1 VAHYLVSLFRI
12 ACCLVLSMATAYA
25 APIKIANDSIYE
37 LHERATIL
45 REAPLKWQLDDI
57 LVAEQN
63 GLFVPFSGIASSSD
77 RDHAVWLKI
86 QLDTAENFDFTEP
99 RRYLLAHA
107 ISQRHADFY
116 IQQGGQ
122 WRHVAAGTADGY
134 AESQRLNYRHPA
146 VLLMFDRQPITI
158 YFRVYD
164 PAGSTF
170 PINLLTDGDYTE
182 HYLEETVVFGM
193 VFGAILAL
201 LLYNLILLVQLRDG
215 AYLWYVLSM
224 AAAILLLADG
234 TGLGPQVIWPDISH
248 PWWLGRVSTAAM
260 WGSAILIFSIK
271 FLRLRE
277 NLPLVATL
285 LQLTVVLFGLVYLAN
300 ALGFTRYA
308 SIVANSIAMLII
320 PILLASAVIR
330 WVQGFKPAAYFVV
343 AQSILLLAA
352 LVMVLRQV
360 GVLNPEDIVSYWFPV
375 AVALEAVLFSL
386 ALAHRISELKLQR
399 KEAVLDSQHDSLTE
413 LLNRRGML
421 EHLQQRKQKSS
432 YCLLLV
438 DLDGFKPINDRYGHQ
453 AGDEVLICVAKRL
466 KACIRN
472 ERNDWVVRF
481 GGDEFGVILSHSI
494 AHPEAFSERLRQ
506 AVEAPMQ
513 INDEQISVGA
523 SIGFAC
529 SEPEESFAS
538 LYRRAD
544 KELYS
549 DKSARRERLM
559 SVDER

>member
-1 VAHYLVSLFRI
+1 MAHFLVLLFRI
-12 ACCLVLSMATAYA
+12 ACCLVLSVATVHA
-25 APIKIANDSIYE
+25 APIKIANDSLYG
-37 LHERATIL
+37 LHERASIL

-86 QLDTAENFDFTEP
+86 QLDTAENFDFSEP
-99 RRYLLAHA
+99 RRFLLAHA
-107 ISQRHADFY
+107 ISQRHADLY
-116 IQQGGQ
+116 IQQGEQ
-122 WRHVAAGTADGY
+122 WQHVAAGTADGY
-134 AESQRLNYRHPA
+134 ANSQRLNYRHPA
-146 VLLMFDRQPITI
+146 VRLTFDRQPITM
-158 YFRVYD
+158 YLRFYD

-170 PINLLTDGDYTE
+170 PINLLTVGDYTE
-182 HYLEETVVFGM
+182 HYLEENLVFGM
-193 VFGAILAL
+193 VFGAIFAL

-234 TGLGPQVIWPDISH
+234 TGLGLQILWPNSSH

-285 LQLTVVLFGLVYLAN
+285 LQLTVLLFGLVYLAN

-320 PILLASAVIR
+320 PILLTSAVVR
-330 WVQGFKPAAYFVV
+330 WAQGFKPAIYFVV
-343 AQSILLLAA
+343 AQSIMLLAA
-352 LVMVLRQV
+352 LAMVLRQV
-360 GVLNPEDIVSYWFPV
+360 GVLNPEDIVSYWFPL

-399 KEAVLDSQHDSLTE
+399 KEAVLDAQHDSLTE

-421 EHLQQRKQKSS
+421 ERLQQRGGKSS
-432 YCLLLV
+432 YCLVLV

-453 AGDEVLICVAKRL
+453 AGDEVLVCVAKRL

-481 GGDEFGVILSHSI
+481 GGDEFGVVLSHSI
-494 AHPEAFSERLRQ
+494 AHPDAFCERLRQ
-506 AVEAPMQ
+506 TVEAPMQ

-529 SEPEESFAS
+529 SDPEESFES

-544 KELYS
+544 KELYT
-549 DKSARRERLM
+549 DKSARRELAM
-559 SVDER
+559 SVDES